1 MAQYDQLP
9 VYKQSY
15 DLLLELYTLS
25 KNMERDFKFTLGAK
39 IKNEVTDLIVNVYRA
54 NSRVDKAILIANARE
69 NIEVVRLLMRLYK
82 DLKQIKT
89 NEYVSVSQKIESVSK
104 QLAAW
109 HNSQQ
114 KQKTTHLQGQSLQGI
129 FALEE
134 RTD

>member
-15 DLLLELYTLS
+15 DLLLELYTIS
-25 KNMERDFKFTLGAK
+25 KNMERDFKFTLGEK

-54 NSRVDKAILIANARE
+54 NSRVDKAILIAKARE

-89 NEYVSVSQKIESVSK
+89 NEYVSVSEKIESVSK

-114 KQKTTHLQGQSLQGI
+114 KQKTIHLQGQSLQGL
-129 FALEE
+129 FALDE

>member
-25 KNMERDFKFTLGAK
+25 KNMERDFKFTLGEK
-39 IKNEVTDLIVNVYRA
+39 IKNEITSLIVNVYRA
-54 NSRVDKAILIANARE
+54 NCRVDKLKLIEDARE

-89 NEYVSVSQKIESVSK
+89 EEYVSVSQKIESVSK

-109 HNSQQ
+109 QNSQQ
-114 KQKTTHLQGQSLQGI
+114 KQKTSHLQGQSLQGV
-129 FALEE
+129 FSLDE

>member
-25 KNMERDFKFTLGAK
+25 KNMERDFKFTLGEK

-69 NIEVVRLLMRLYK
+69 NTEVVRLLMRLYK

-89 NEYVSVSQKIESVSK
+89 NEYVS
-104 QLAAW
+104 L
-109 HNSQQ
+109 
-114 KQKTTHLQGQSLQGI
+114 G
-129 FALEE
+129 
-134 RTD
+134 